1 MNSHEKATQRRIQ
14 GIQEALQDGVE
25 CPQREQTGKVVYCRN
40 EGLAEKAGCPH
51 LGSETVPVCIDKPS
65 QEREDY
71 ILKKTKVKPT
81 GPRESVPS
89 HMAEKHVCKYKL
101 FE

>member
-40 EGLAEKAGCPH
+40 EGLAEKAGCPY
-51 LGSETVPVCIDKPS
+51 LGSEKIPVCIDKPS

-89 HMAEKHVCKYKL
+89 HMEDKFVCEYTPI
-101 FE
+101 E